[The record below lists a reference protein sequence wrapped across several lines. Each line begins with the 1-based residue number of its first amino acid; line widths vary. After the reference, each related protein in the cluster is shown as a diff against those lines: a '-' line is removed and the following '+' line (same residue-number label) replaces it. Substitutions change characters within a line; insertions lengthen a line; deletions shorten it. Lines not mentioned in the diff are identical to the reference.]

1 MASQGNIIDPD
12 VARGRGP
19 QYMRSEQERY
29 AKLINKIGLKP
40 E

>member
-1 MASQGNIIDPD
+1 MASQGNIIDPTSPEGA
-12 VARGRGP
+12 AR
-19 QYMRSEQERY
+19 YMRSEQERY